1 VRLSVTWTAGDAQH
15 GMQVHDDRLVYV
27 LRDTAGPPTTREIT
41 ADSLATVDY
50 STVDDRPV
58 ITLNEHDGTRTSFP
72 CPRKIARVLYPAI
85 KWLTV

>member
-1 VRLSVTWTAGDAQH
+1 VRLSVTWTAGGAQH

-27 LRDTAGPPTTREIT
+27 LRDTAGRPTTHEIP
-41 ADSLATVDY
+41 AGSLETVDY
-50 STVDDRPV
+50 STVADRPV
-58 ITLNEHDGTRTSFP
+58 ITLNERDGTKTSFP

>member
-1 VRLSVTWTAGDAQH
+1 MRLSVTWTAGDAQH

-27 LRDTAGPPTTREIT
+27 LRDTAGRPTTREIP
-41 ADSLATVDY
+41 AGSLATVDY
-50 STVDDRPV
+50 STVGDRPV
-58 ITLNEHDGTRTSFP
+58 ITLNEHDGTSTSFP

>member
-1 VRLSVTWTAGDAQH
+1 MRLSVTWTSGDAQH

-27 LRDTAGPPTTREIT
+27 LRDTAGRPTTREIS

-50 STVDDRPV
+50 APGTDQPV
-58 ITLNEHDGTRTSFP
+58 ITLAEHDGTRTSFP

-85 KWLTV
+85 KWMTV

>member
-1 VRLSVTWTAGDAQH
+1 MGLSVTWSAGDAQH

-27 LRDTAGPPTTREIT
+27 LRDTDGRPTTREIT
-41 ADSLATVDY
+41 AESLASVDY
-50 STVDDRPV
+50 SSGADKPTF
-58 ITLNEHDGTRTSFP
+58 TLREHDGTQTTFP